1 MLITRIVS
9 ALRQF
14 VSSSSSPTVMSPPE
28 IHPNPL
34 PSTVSSILRK
44 MQVAVFGNEYGT
56 RRNLVFR
63 VSREKTVVDDY
74 AQLVY
79 GRNQQWLADFDRFF
93 FRIAHAGFR
102 VESGIFSF
110 QRRPEFGRCVFV
122 GYVDR
127 FARSFPRNARRG
139 NVGLVRPVV

>member
-1 MLITRIVS
+1 MRLTGLE
-9 ALRQF
+9 AAF
-14 VSSSSSPTVMSPPE
+14 KT
-28 IHPNPL
+28 
-34 PSTVSSILRK
+34 
-44 MQVAVFGNEYGT
+44 QVAVFGNEYGT

-93 FRIAHAGFR
+93 FRVAHAGFR

-127 FARSFPRNARRG
+127 VARSFPRNTRRG